1 MFRRVLLLAAIFAV
15 LFAGIPLLF
24 ADGLGDPYAKKIA
37 NASDDPLKSIKRMT
51 VPKELKAE
59 LFAAEPML
67 ANPVAFT
74 IDHQGRFY
82 VAETFRLHNGVTDNR
97 GHMDWLD
104 DDLAATTVE
113 DRIAFYKK
121 FKVYEKYGG
130 ADDRVRRIVDTDGD
144 GKADQSTIFA
154 TGFNKPEDGLASG
167 LLARGSKVWYAN
179 IPDFWLLEDT
189 KGKGVAD
196 KKESLSRGYGVHVSF
211 LGHDSHGVIM
221 GPDGKI
227 YFSIGDRGFNV
238 LTKEGKRLF
247 NPHHGAVLRSDPD
260 GANLEMVHVGLRNP
274 QELAFDKYGNLF
286 TGDNNADGG
295 DQARWVHL
303 VEGGDS
309 GWRIGYQYLPKLGPW
324 NAEKI
329 WHKQHANQPASHL
342 PPLEHVGNGPS
353 GLTYEPGVTQ
363 LAEKYADHFFLCDFR
378 GGSGGSGVHAFA
390 LKAKGASFE
399 VTGRHNFVWS
409 VLATDA
415 DFGPDGAFYVL
426 DWTEGW
432 GLPGKGRI
440 FRVGDADKAKE
451 SRVAEV
457 KKLLA
462 DGMASRK
469 ADELVTLLSHADM
482 RVRLEAQFA
491 LADQSAV
498 SDLQKAAAT
507 AGKSEGTEQL
517 ARLHA
522 IWGLGQIG
530 RKSAKALETLPA
542 LLADKDAEVRGQAA
556 KILGDSKATGLAG
569 KLTALLKDDA
579 PRVRFF
585 AAMALAKVDAGDAV
599 PAIVEMLKANAD
611 NDPYLRHA
619 GVMALASLDAKAIE
633 QAATDALPAVR
644 LAALLALRRRAS
656 PEVARFLND
665 VEPRVV
671 AEAARA
677 IYDQPIPEA
686 MPKLAAMLNRPI
698 GGGAPA
704 PKETR
709 EAFDFRAA
717 AAHFRLGQKSDAL
730 ALAQYAGQANAP
742 EKVRID
748 ALKLLAQWE
757 KPSGR
762 DPVVGLWRPLPQRPA
777 EDAAD
782 AVRVSLASIMTSSD
796 AIRTEGAKLAAKH
809 GIKEIL
815 PALRTLVSDVKRPVE
830 VRLATLQAL
839 ESLKDPQIQQSAE
852 LTLKDA
858 DARLRHQGRRLLLAK
873 ANPADAAGKLAE
885 VLDKGEVAEKQGAFA
900 LLATYK
906 APEPDQLLGKWL
918 DKLTEGQVPAEVQL
932 DLLEAATAR
941 GGPLK
946 SKVDAYES
954 SRLKTDHLAAFRE
967 AIAGG
972 DAEAG
977 RRLFLDK
984 AELSCLRCHKVQGL
998 GGEVGPDLTGL
1009 SKRSKRDYILESL
1022 VDPNKQ
1028 IAKGYESVVVTL
1040 ANGQTKTGIL
1050 KSDDGKEVRLMNAE
1064 GQTLVFPKAQI
1075 EESSRGPS
1083 AMPADLIKKM
1093 SKRELRDLVEY
1104 LSGL

>member
-1 MFRRVLLLAAIFAV
+1 MFRRVFLLAAIVAV
-15 LFAGIPLLF
+15 PLAGLTLAF

-37 NASDDPLKSIKRMT
+37 NASDDPQKSLKRMQI
-51 VPKELKAE
+51 PKELKAE

-67 ANPVAFT
+67 ANPVAFS

-97 GHMDWLD
+97 GHMNWLD

-121 FKVYEKYGG
+121 FKVYDKYGG

-144 GKADQSTIFA
+144 GKADQATIFA

-167 LLARGSKVWYAN
+167 LLARGGKVWYAN

-196 KKESLSRGYGVHVSF
+196 KKEPLSKGYGVHVSF

-227 YFSIGDRGFNV
+227 YFSIGDRGLNV

-247 NPHHGAVLRSDPD
+247 NPHHGAVLRCDPD
-260 GANLEMVHVGLRNP
+260 GANLEMIHVGLRNP
-274 QELAFDKYGNLF
+274 QELAFDKHGNLF

-342 PPLEHVGNGPS
+342 PPLEHIGNGPS

-363 LAEKYADHFFLCDFR
+363 LPEKYADHFFLCDFR

-390 LKAKGASFE
+390 LKSKGASFE

-451 SRVAEV
+451 SRVAET
-457 KKLLA
+457 KKLLH
-462 DGMASRK
+462 DGMTGRK
-469 ADELVTLLSHADM
+469 ADELVSLLSHADM

-491 LADQSAV
+491 LADQAAIV
-498 SDLQKAAAT
+498 DLQKVAAQAK
-507 AGKSEGTEQL
+507 AEGTEQL

-522 IWGLGQIG
+522 IWGLGQIA
-530 RKSAKALETLPA
+530 RKNAKALESLPA

-556 KILGDSKATGLAG
+556 KILGDGKAEGAAG
-569 KLTALLKDDA
+569 KLASLLKDDA

-585 AAMALAKVDAGDAV
+585 AAIALGKVGSGEAV
-599 PAIVEMLKANAD
+599 PAIIEMLKTNAD
-611 NDPYLRHA
+611 KDPYLRHA
-619 GVMALASLDAKAIE
+619 GVVALASLDAKAIE
-633 QAATDALPAVR
+633 KAATDATPAVR
-644 LAALLALRRRAS
+644 LAALLALRRQAS

-665 VEPRVV
+665 AEPQVV

-698 GGGAPA
+698 GGGAPV

-709 EAFDFRAA
+709 EAFDLRAA
-717 AAHFRLGQKSDAL
+717 AAHYRLGQKDDAL
-730 ALAQYAGQANAP
+730 ALARYAGQAGAP

-748 ALKLLAQWE
+748 ALKMLGQWE

-815 PALRTLVSDVKRPVE
+815 PALRTLVSDAKRPAE

-839 ESLKDPQIQQSAE
+839 ESLKDPQLQQSAE
-852 LTLKDA
+852 LALKDT

-885 VLDKGEVAEKQGAFA
+885 VLDKGDVAEKQGAFA
-900 LLATYK
+900 LLAAYK

-932 DLLEAATAR
+932 DLLEAATNR

-946 SKVDAYES
+946 AKVDAFEA
-954 SRLKTDHLAAFRE
+954 SRPKADHLAPYRE

-984 AELSCLRCHKVQGL
+984 AEFSCLRCHKVQGL

-1028 IAKGYESVVVTL
+1028 IAKGYESVVVVLT
-1040 ANGQTKTGIL
+1040 NGQTKTGIL
-1050 KSDDGKEVRLMNAE
+1050 KSDDGREVRLMNAE
-1064 GQTLVFPKAQI
+1064 GQTLVIPKVQI

>member
-1 MFRRVLLLAAIFAV
+1 MFRRVLLLTAIVAFP
-15 LFAGIPLLF
+15 LAGLTLAF

-37 NASDDPLKSIKRMT
+37 NASDDPLKSLKRMQL
-51 VPKELKAE
+51 PKELKAE

-67 ANPVAFT
+67 ANPVAFS
-74 IDHQGRFY
+74 IDHQGRIY

-97 GHMDWLD
+97 GHGYWLD

-121 FKVYEKYGG
+121 HKVYDKYGG

-144 GKADQSTIFA
+144 GKADQSTVFA

-167 LLARGSKVWYAN
+167 LLARGNKVWYAN

-227 YFSIGDRGFNV
+227 YFSIGDRGLNV

-247 NPHHGAVLRSDPD
+247 NPHHGAVLRCDPD
-260 GANLEMVHVGLRNP
+260 GANLEMIHVGLRNP

-309 GWRIGYQYLPKLGPW
+309 GWRIGYQYLKGLGPW

-342 PPLEHVGNGPS
+342 PPLEHIGNGPS

-363 LAEKYADHFFLCDFR
+363 LPEKYADHFFLCDFR

-390 LKAKGASFE
+390 LKAKGASYE

-440 FRVGDADKAKE
+440 FRVGDAEKAKE
-451 SRVAEV
+451 SRVAET
-457 KKLLA
+457 KKLLH
-462 DGMASRK
+462 DGMTGRK
-469 ADELVTLLSHADM
+469 SEELVSLLSHADM

-491 LADQSAV
+491 LADQAAIA
-498 SDLQKAAAT
+498 DLQKVAANAK
-507 AGKSEGTEQL
+507 AEGTEQL

-522 IWGLGQIG
+522 IWGLGQVA
-530 RKSAKALETLPA
+530 RKNAKALESLPA
-542 LLADKDAEVRGQAA
+542 LLSDKDAEVRGQTA
-556 KILGDSKATGLAG
+556 KILGDGKAEGTAG
-569 KLTALLKDDA
+569 KLVALLKDDA

-585 AAMALAKVDAGDAV
+585 AAMALGKVGAADAV
-599 PAIVEMLKANAD
+599 PAIIEMLKTNVD
-611 NDPYLRHA
+611 KDPYLRHA
-619 GVMALASLDAKAIE
+619 GVVALANLDAKAIE
-633 QAATDALPAVR
+633 KAATDATPAVR
-644 LAALLALRRRAS
+644 LAALLALRRQAS

-665 VEPRVV
+665 AEPQLVV
-671 AEAARA
+671 EAARA

-698 GGGAPA
+698 GGGAPV

-717 AAHFRLGQKSDAL
+717 AAHYRLGQKDDAIAL
-730 ALAQYAGQANAP
+730 ARYAGQASAP
-742 EKVRID
+742 EKVRIE
-748 ALKLLAQWE
+748 ALKLLGQWE

-815 PALRTLVSDVKRPVE
+815 PALRTLVSDVKRPAE

-852 LTLKDA
+852 LALKDA

-873 ANPADAAGKLAE
+873 ANPADAASKLAE
-885 VLDKGEVAEKQGAFA
+885 VLDKGDVAEKQGAFA

-918 DKLTEGQVPAEVQL
+918 DKLSEGQVPAEVQL
-932 DLLEAATAR
+932 DLLEAATNR

-946 SKVDAYES
+946 SKVDAFEAA
-954 SRLKTDHLAAFRE
+954 RPKADHLAPYRE

-1028 IAKGYESVVVTL
+1028 IAKGYESVVVVLT
-1040 ANGQTKTGIL
+1040 NGQTKTGIL

-1064 GQTLVFPKAQI
+1064 GQTLVIPKVQI